1 MIRAVWS
8 RATVPP
14 ILVPKAV
21 LGEHGGA
28 MLAAAV
34 LAAGGAP
41 FGRPAAFEA
50 PDPEVTIHPH
60 DGSPLDAPECVL
72 ISSLASGGAAAWVL
86 LERP

>member
-28 MLAAAV
+28 MLAASV
-34 LAAGGAP
+34 LAVGGAA

-50 PDPEVTIHPH
+50 PDPEVTVRPH
-60 DGSPLDAPECVL
+60 DGSPLGAPKCVM
-72 ISSLASGGAAAWVL
+72 ISALAAGGAAAWVL